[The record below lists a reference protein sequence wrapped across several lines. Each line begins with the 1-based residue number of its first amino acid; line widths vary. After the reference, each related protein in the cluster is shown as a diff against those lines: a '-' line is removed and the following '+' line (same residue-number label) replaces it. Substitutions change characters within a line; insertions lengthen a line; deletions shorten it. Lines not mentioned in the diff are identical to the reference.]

1 MTIRSGGRPRD
12 NQAHRAPDGSSDER
26 WEPDYRAAGS
36 GNGYGNGGRGRRD
49 RGGGSGIGGFLNA
62 FLKHVLP
69 DSPTKDVFTYT
80 VSPGL
85 GPIPINLLVLHF
97 TLGPIN
103 LELSPMS
110 LIGVALAYV
119 IARSLF

>member
-1 MTIRSGGRPRD
+1 MGSGPRRPRF
-12 NQAHRAPDGSSDER
+12 
-26 WEPDYRAAGS
+26 
-36 GNGYGNGGRGRRD
+36 YGMILLTGFLV
-49 RGGGSGIGGFLNA
+49 GGFLNA

-97 TLGPIN
+97 TLGPVSV
-103 LELSPMS
+103 ELSPMS